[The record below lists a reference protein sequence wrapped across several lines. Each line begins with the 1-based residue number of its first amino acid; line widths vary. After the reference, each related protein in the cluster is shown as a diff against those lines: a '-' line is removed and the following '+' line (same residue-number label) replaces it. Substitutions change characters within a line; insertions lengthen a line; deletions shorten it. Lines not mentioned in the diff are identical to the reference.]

1 MSLRKG
7 LVRAGRT
14 LDSPRKSLG
23 GVVRTLTLDNP
34 AGWLTGVGDISMSRD
49 KAMKV
54 STVNRCVEVLSTSM
68 AVLPVYIM
76 NERTKERLP
85 DHRLGRVLWG
95 RANEAMTTFDYQR
108 LMLCN
113 QLLRG
118 NAYAW
123 INRDPNSGHP
133 RELIPLPPDHVR
145 PQVDPAGHTLNPL
158 NPKMVDIKGVI
169 PSSDGGFTI
178 RELGVFDRAGT
189 LIGVC
194 NTPDMEKARPDSG
207 AGGKLDVIMH
217 LIVTDANA
225 LNIVVKPSLDT
236 VSLEDV
242 TGLLGGKQDKLE
254 GWPGQVPVFNE
265 NGDLEAQ
272 DFSGSA
278 VFAFTAEDWGPPASW
293 VPEEPAEGE
302 EPEAYDGSLGYEIA
316 IPAEAH
322 RRKNGDFGFHVFHQV
337 DGRYITN
344 TWAALGTGADY
355 DGEAGTVIL
364 SSSDPYP
371 GKILFVG

>member
-1 MSLRKG
+1 MTTQNEVAVNGGGKQYGTKLTVLGEAAIAANLLAGTKLDVVEIAAGDGGGGYYEPSAEQTA
-7 LVRAGRT
+7 LVR
-14 LDSPRKSLG
+14 
-23 GVVRTLTLDNP
+23 
-34 AGWLTGVGDISMSRD
+34 
-49 KAMKV
+49 
-54 STVNRCVEVLSTSM
+54 EV
-68 AVLPVYIM
+68 
-76 NERTKERLP
+76 
-85 DHRLGRVLWG
+85 W
-95 RANEAMTTFDYQR
+95 
-108 LMLCN
+108 
-113 QLLRG
+113 RG
-118 NAYAW
+118 EIAAY
-123 INRDPNSGHP
+123 
-133 RELIPLPPDHVR
+133 
-145 PQVDPAGHTLNPL
+145 TLNPL

-254 GWPGQVPVFNE
+254 GQPDQVPVFNE

-302 EPEAYDGSLGYEIA
+302 EPEAYDGSLGYEIT

-337 DGRYITN
+337 DGKYITN
-344 TWAALGTGADY
+344 TWAALGTGADH

>member
-1 MSLRKG
+1 
-7 LVRAGRT
+7 
-14 LDSPRKSLG
+14 
-23 GVVRTLTLDNP
+23 
-34 AGWLTGVGDISMSRD
+34 
-49 KAMKV
+49 
-54 STVNRCVEVLSTSM
+54 
-68 AVLPVYIM
+68 
-76 NERTKERLP
+76 
-85 DHRLGRVLWG
+85 
-95 RANEAMTTFDYQR
+95 MTTQNEVAVNGGGKQYGTKLTVLGEAAIAGNILEGTKLDVVEIAAGDGGGGWYEPSAEQTA
-108 LMLCN
+108 LVGEVW
-113 QLLRG
+113 RG
-118 NAYAW
+118 EIAAY
-123 INRDPNSGHP
+123 
-133 RELIPLPPDHVR
+133 
-145 PQVDPAGHTLNPL
+145 TLNPL

-217 LIVTDANA
+217 LVVTDANA

-293 VPEEPAEGE
+293 VPEEPAEGG

>member
-1 MSLRKG
+1 M
-7 LVRAGRT
+7 
-14 LDSPRKSLG
+14 
-23 GVVRTLTLDNP
+23 
-34 AGWLTGVGDISMSRD
+34 
-49 KAMKV
+49 
-54 STVNRCVEVLSTSM
+54 
-68 AVLPVYIM
+68 
-76 NERTKERLP
+76 
-85 DHRLGRVLWG
+85 
-95 RANEAMTTFDYQR
+95 
-108 LMLCN
+108 
-113 QLLRG
+113 
-118 NAYAW
+118 
-123 INRDPNSGHP
+123 
-133 RELIPLPPDHVR
+133 
-145 PQVDPAGHTLNPL
+145 DPAGHTLNPL

>member
-1 MSLRKG
+1 
-7 LVRAGRT
+7 
-14 LDSPRKSLG
+14 
-23 GVVRTLTLDNP
+23 
-34 AGWLTGVGDISMSRD
+34 
-49 KAMKV
+49 
-54 STVNRCVEVLSTSM
+54 
-68 AVLPVYIM
+68 
-76 NERTKERLP
+76 
-85 DHRLGRVLWG
+85 
-95 RANEAMTTFDYQR
+95 MTTQNEVAVNGGGKQYGTKLTVLGEAAIAGNVLEGTKLDVVEIAAGDGGGGWYEPSAEQTA
-108 LMLCN
+108 LVGEVW
-113 QLLRG
+113 RG
-118 NAYAW
+118 KIAAY
-123 INRDPNSGHP
+123 
-133 RELIPLPPDHVR
+133 
-145 PQVDPAGHTLNPL
+145 TLNPL

-302 EPEAYDGSLGYEIA
+302 EPEAYDGSLGYEIT

-337 DGRYITN
+337 EGRYITN

>member
-1 MSLRKG
+1 
-7 LVRAGRT
+7 
-14 LDSPRKSLG
+14 
-23 GVVRTLTLDNP
+23 
-34 AGWLTGVGDISMSRD
+34 
-49 KAMKV
+49 
-54 STVNRCVEVLSTSM
+54 
-68 AVLPVYIM
+68 
-76 NERTKERLP
+76 
-85 DHRLGRVLWG
+85 
-95 RANEAMTTFDYQR
+95 MTTQNEVAVNGGGKQYGTKLTVLGEAAIAGNILEGTKLDVVEIAAGDGGGGWYEPSAEQTA
-108 LMLCN
+108 LVGEVW
-113 QLLRG
+113 RG
-118 NAYAW
+118 EIAAY
-123 INRDPNSGHP
+123 
-133 RELIPLPPDHVR
+133 
-145 PQVDPAGHTLNPL
+145 TLNPL

-293 VPEEPAEGE
+293 VPEEP
-302 EPEAYDGSLGYEIA
+302 EAYDGSLGYEIA

>member
-1 MSLRKG
+1 
-7 LVRAGRT
+7 
-14 LDSPRKSLG
+14 
-23 GVVRTLTLDNP
+23 
-34 AGWLTGVGDISMSRD
+34 
-49 KAMKV
+49 
-54 STVNRCVEVLSTSM
+54 
-68 AVLPVYIM
+68 
-76 NERTKERLP
+76 
-85 DHRLGRVLWG
+85 
-95 RANEAMTTFDYQR
+95 
-108 LMLCN
+108 
-113 QLLRG
+113 
-118 NAYAW
+118 
-123 INRDPNSGHP
+123 
-133 RELIPLPPDHVR
+133 
-145 PQVDPAGHTLNPL
+145 
-158 NPKMVDIKGVI
+158 MVDIKGVI

-225 LNIVVKPSLDT
+225 LNIVMKPSLDT

-242 TGLLGGKQDKLE
+242 TELLGGKQDKLE

-302 EPEAYDGSLGYEIA
+302 EPEAYDGALGYEIA
-316 IPAEAH
+316 IPAETH

-344 TWAALGTGADY
+344 TWAALGTGYQARIEELE
-355 DGEAGTVIL
+355 GQAENLAVRASEAQAEEESVRQEAKNREAELASAYEEGVE
-364 SSSDPYP
+364 SN
-371 GKILFVG
+371 G

>member
-1 MSLRKG
+1 
-7 LVRAGRT
+7 
-14 LDSPRKSLG
+14 
-23 GVVRTLTLDNP
+23 
-34 AGWLTGVGDISMSRD
+34 
-49 KAMKV
+49 
-54 STVNRCVEVLSTSM
+54 
-68 AVLPVYIM
+68 
-76 NERTKERLP
+76 
-85 DHRLGRVLWG
+85 
-95 RANEAMTTFDYQR
+95 MTTQNEVAVNGGGKQYGTKLTVLGEAAIAANILAGTKLDVVEIAAGDGGGGWYEPSAEQTA
-108 LMLCN
+108 LVGEVW
-113 QLLRG
+113 RG
-118 NAYAW
+118 EIAAY
-123 INRDPNSGHP
+123 
-133 RELIPLPPDHVR
+133 
-145 PQVDPAGHTLNPL
+145 TLNPL

>member
-1 MSLRKG
+1 
-7 LVRAGRT
+7 
-14 LDSPRKSLG
+14 
-23 GVVRTLTLDNP
+23 
-34 AGWLTGVGDISMSRD
+34 
-49 KAMKV
+49 
-54 STVNRCVEVLSTSM
+54 
-68 AVLPVYIM
+68 
-76 NERTKERLP
+76 
-85 DHRLGRVLWG
+85 
-95 RANEAMTTFDYQR
+95 MTTQNEVAVNGGGKQYGTKLTVLGEAAIAGNVLEGTKLDVVEIAAGDGGGGWYEPSAEQTA
-108 LMLCN
+108 LVGEVW
-113 QLLRG
+113 RG
-118 NAYAW
+118 EIAAY
-123 INRDPNSGHP
+123 
-133 RELIPLPPDHVR
+133 
-145 PQVDPAGHTLNPL
+145 TLNPL

-178 RELGVFDRAGT
+178 REMGVYDRSVT

-194 NTPDMEKARPDSG
+194 NTQDMEKARPDSG

>member
-1 MSLRKG
+1 MTTRNEVAVNGGGKQYGTKLTVLGEAAIAANLLAGTKLDVVEIAAGDGGGGYYEPSAEQTA
-7 LVRAGRT
+7 LVR
-14 LDSPRKSLG
+14 
-23 GVVRTLTLDNP
+23 
-34 AGWLTGVGDISMSRD
+34 
-49 KAMKV
+49 
-54 STVNRCVEVLSTSM
+54 EV
-68 AVLPVYIM
+68 
-76 NERTKERLP
+76 
-85 DHRLGRVLWG
+85 W
-95 RANEAMTTFDYQR
+95 RAEIA
-108 LMLCN
+108 
-113 QLLRG
+113 
-118 NAYAW
+118 AYA
-123 INRDPNSGHP
+123 
-133 RELIPLPPDHVR
+133 V
-145 PQVDPAGHTLNPL
+145 NPL
-158 NPKMVDIKGVI
+158 NPKMLDIKGVI
-169 PSSDGGFTI
+169 PSADGGFTV

-254 GWPGQVPVFNE
+254 GQPGQVPVFNE

-337 DGRYITN
+337 EGRYITN

>member
-1 MSLRKG
+1 MR
-7 LVRAGRT
+7 RT
-14 LDSPRKSLG
+14 
-23 GVVRTLTLDNP
+23 V
-34 AGWLTGVGDISMSRD
+34 W
-49 KAMKV
+49 
-54 STVNRCVEVLSTSM
+54 
-68 AVLPVYIM
+68 
-76 NERTKERLP
+76 
-85 DHRLGRVLWG
+85 
-95 RANEAMTTFDYQR
+95 
-108 LMLCN
+108 
-113 QLLRG
+113 
-118 NAYAW
+118 
-123 INRDPNSGHP
+123 
-133 RELIPLPPDHVR
+133 
-145 PQVDPAGHTLNPL
+145 
-158 NPKMVDIKGVI
+158 
-169 PSSDGGFTI
+169 
-178 RELGVFDRAGT
+178 
-189 LIGVC
+189 
-194 NTPDMEKARPDSG
+194 EKAVYQDDLKS
-207 AGGKLDVIMH
+207 
-217 LIVTDANA
+217 
-225 LNIVVKPSLDT
+225 
-236 VSLEDV
+236 
-242 TGLLGGKQDKLE
+242 KQDKLE

>member
-1 MSLRKG
+1 
-7 LVRAGRT
+7 
-14 LDSPRKSLG
+14 
-23 GVVRTLTLDNP
+23 
-34 AGWLTGVGDISMSRD
+34 
-49 KAMKV
+49 
-54 STVNRCVEVLSTSM
+54 
-68 AVLPVYIM
+68 
-76 NERTKERLP
+76 
-85 DHRLGRVLWG
+85 
-95 RANEAMTTFDYQR
+95 MTTQNEVAVNGGGKQYGTKLTVLGEAAIAGNVLEGTKLDVVEIAAGDGGGGWYEPSAEQTA
-108 LMLCN
+108 LVGEVW
-113 QLLRG
+113 RG
-118 NAYAW
+118 EIAAY
-123 INRDPNSGHP
+123 
-133 RELIPLPPDHVR
+133 
-145 PQVDPAGHTLNPL
+145 TLNPL

-242 TGLLGGKQDKLE
+242 TELLGGKQDKLE

-316 IPAEAH
+316 IPSEAH